1 MNGGYI
7 LLQVRMMIA
16 SSGNAASRNSADS
29 MVVMSS
35 VIFTI
40 LFFGIAV
47 AGILA
52 AWLGWRGDRGGRDRW
67 CPQCRCDLSG
77 IDSRTCSQCGF
88 SSTSEQDFHVPKRRW
103 GVVLAGL
110 AITTAGSLGA
120 SFSGLGKAAN
130 RMFVPLWQL
139 ESREDLG
146 NGWSAEVRRSRDLER
161 TGLMSR
167 VRLIRDGQ
175 VRYEWYGWYASLGAF
190 KRGNLKERWGLGE
203 DIDGNGTADLI
214 IETSDG
220 SSQGGIKAM
229 VFSLENRDGIPRLE
243 PMAVL
248 DGGRFVDVDED
259 GRPEFLVEDAT
270 YQRHLGVLGTSS
282 RPTLVFAPDERGNW
296 RFDSNATRDRPMPEG
311 WKDELAADQVMLE
324 ARGLP
329 RAAAVYN
336 VALELIYRGRR
347 AEADALIK
355 SSIDGGTEI
364 EAFEAALRK
373 SPWQVEVRSLNDQP

>member
-1 MNGGYI
+1 
-7 LLQVRMMIA
+7 
-16 SSGNAASRNSADS
+16 
-29 MVVMSS
+29 MVLMSS
-35 VIFTI
+35 VILTI

-52 AWLGWRGDRGGRDRW
+52 AWLGWRGDRGGKDRW
-67 CPQCRCDLSG
+67 CPQCGRDLSG
-77 IDSRTCSQCGF
+77 NDSRTCLDCGF
-88 SSTSEQDFHVPKRRW
+88 SSTLEQDFRVPRRRW

-110 AITTAGSLGA
+110 CITVAGSLGA

-130 RMFVPLWQL
+130 QMFVPLWQL

-146 NGWSAEVRRSRDLER
+146 NGWVAEVRRSRDLDR

-167 VRLIRDGQ
+167 VRLIQDGMM
-175 VRYEWYGWYASLGAF
+175 RYEWFGWYASLGAF
-190 KRGNLKERWGLGE
+190 KRGNLKDRWGLGE
-203 DIDGNGTADLI
+203 DIDGNGTMDLI

-229 VFSLENRDGIPRLE
+229 VFSLENREGIPRLE

-259 GRPEFLVEDAT
+259 GRPEFLVEDAS
-270 YQRHLGVLGTSS
+270 YQRNLGVLATSS

-296 RFDSNATRDRPMPEG
+296 RFDPVTTRNRPMPDG
-311 WKDELAADQVMLE
+311 WQADLASEQVLLE

-347 AEADALIK
+347 AEADALIR
-355 SSIDGGTEI
+355 SDIDGGGEI
-364 EAFEAALRK
+364 EAFEAALRE
-373 SPWQVEVRSLNDQP
+373 SPWNVEVRSLVKQP